1 MKSPH
6 LPTLGVTVVIVVL
19 AIVLYHVGFRKK

>member
-1 MKSPH
+1 MKQPH

-19 AIVLYHVGFRKK
+19 AILIYHVALRKK